1 MGQVQ
6 HSQSYSTMGYL
17 PYTFVAFHLLY
28 AASGP
33 KPRLSWPSVQYEMTN
48 KLQKSQNLLKSM
60 IAEMLPTARI
70 FSSPQTLVCDILPC
84 LLRIIQ
90 SNLRPVNTQLYSAK
104 EKQELKHLVDILIA
118 YNLTYV
124 QEVSPE
130 GQYSY
135 RLDPELEEVVYF
147 PNIPHTSLPYAIKQ
161 LIAHE
166 VEVEKMRR
174 DTPNDSGKDIIKP
187 EGIKSRVK
195 KEAAKPSDVVPNHM
209 QTLKAKDIQVKE
221 RVPVDFF
228 GRKIEKST
236 NTSKGNIEG
245 KENKKGELVF
255 SDVWFNFKE
264 GFNNAV
270 RRTIRMKDLI

>member
-1 MGQVQ
+1 M
-6 HSQSYSTMGYL
+6 
-17 PYTFVAFHLLY
+17 
-28 AASGP
+28 
-33 KPRLSWPSVQYEMTN
+33 
-48 KLQKSQNLLKSM
+48 
-60 IAEMLPTARI
+60 
-70 FSSPQTLVCDILPC
+70 CDLLPC
-84 LLRIIQ
+84 LLKIIQ

-124 QEVSPE
+124 QEVSIE

-147 PNIPHTSLPYAIKQ
+147 PNIDHTSLPYAIKQ

-174 DTPNDSGKDIIKP
+174 DAPIDSADAPSKVALPKSKDQKEPEKVTPNT
-187 EGIKSRVK
+187 
-195 KEAAKPSDVVPNHM
+195 VPNHM
-209 QTLKAKDIQVKE
+209 QKLKAKDIQVKE

-228 GRKIEKST
+228 GRKIQKETGSKSKSDKNDPT
-236 NTSKGNIEG
+236 
-245 KENKKGELVF
+245 KGELVF